1 MQRFALIGAGF
12 IGAVHA
18 ANLAANPGVDFR
30 LVYDVDLS
38 RARTLAAA
46 HGTRAASSLDEVFD
60 ASAIDAVF
68 IASSTDTHAQHL
80 RRAAEAGLAVLCEK
94 PIDLD
99 LERARET
106 AAFAAER
113 AIPVMVDF
121 NRRFDRDYAEL
132 KRIVDAGEIGR
143 VELIQLSSRG
153 PAMPPLSYIAT
164 SGGQMRDQTVHFFDL
179 ARWLTGLDPV
189 EVFATGSALAEPRL
203 AEYGDVDTSAVTLRL
218 HGGALVQIDCARRT
232 GYGYDERIEIM
243 GSTGMAEARRHRA
256 GAVSRYQAG
265 RVTDDGLHPG
275 WFERVQPTYAAALAH
290 FVDALDGVLKGG
302 PDGGA
307 DGAGAGTRTL
317 ITPSLEDGLKAQAIA
332 EAATASLRS
341 GRSETIRYE
350 PSPAFSAAP
359 GSD

>member
-12 IGAVHA
+12 IGSVHA
-18 ANLAANPGVDFR
+18 ANLAANPRVDFR
-30 LVYDVDLS
+30 LVYDVDQG
-38 RARTLAAA
+38 RAQTLAAA
-46 HGTRAASSLDEVFD
+46 HGARAATSLDEVFD
-60 ASAIDAVF
+60 PSAIDAVF

-80 RRAAEAGLAVLCEK
+80 RRAAEAGLAALCEK

-99 LERARET
+99 LEHARET
-106 AAFAAER
+106 AAYAAER

-121 NRRFDRDYAEL
+121 NRRFDSDYAEL
-132 KRIVDAGEIGR
+132 KRIVDAGEIGK

-164 SGGQMRDQTVHFFDL
+164 SGGQMRDQAVHFFDL

-203 AEYGDVDTSAVTLRL
+203 EEYGDVDTSAVTLRFP
-218 HGGALVQIDCARRT
+218 GGALVQIDCARRT

-243 GSTGMAEARRHRA
+243 GSTGMAEARRHRT

-265 RVTDDGLHPG
+265 RVIDDGLHPG

-290 FVDALDGVLKGG
+290 FVAALE
-302 PDGGA
+302 
-307 DGAGAGTRTL
+307 DGASGKGEAISGEA
-317 ITPSLEDGLKAQAIA
+317 IIPSLEDGLKAQAIA

-341 GRSETIRYE
+341 GRSERIHYE
-350 PSPAFSAAP
+350 PGLVPSALH

>member
-12 IGAVHA
+12 IGSVHA

-38 RARTLAAA
+38 RAQTLAAA
-46 HGTRAASSLDEVFD
+46 HGARAATSLDEVFD
-60 ASAIDAVF
+60 TSAIDAVF

-189 EVFATGSALAEPRL
+189 EVFAAGSALAEPRL
-203 AEYGDVDTSAVTLRL
+203 AEYSDVDTSAVTLRL
-218 HGGALVQIDCARRT
+218 PGGALVQIDCARRT

-243 GSTGMAEARRHRA
+243 GSTGMAEARRHRT

-265 RVTDDGLHPG
+265 RVTDDGLHAG

-290 FVDALDGVLKGG
+290 FVAALDGGL
-302 PDGGA
+302 
-307 DGAGAGTRTL
+307 DGASPGARTL

-341 GRSETIRYE
+341 GRTETIRYE
-350 PSPAFSAAP
+350 PSPAFSAAL